1 MRWFINL
8 SLLKKIILISIVMM
22 GCAVCWG
29 AFNSYLGYL
38 LQTNEVKAR
47 NKALVESMVS
57 VMDNLQQEVDNGN
70 ISKEEA
76 QSTAKKIIRSSRY
89 DGNQYFFMTSLDGQA
104 IVHPLLPD
112 LEKQDLSKT
121 NPKTYERY
129 LNFGKIAQGNPDG
142 GTSDYDWSKP
152 GQPKDVMFPKSSYVK
167 LVPQWGWVVGTGV
180 YMDDVANNA
189 LKNFYLELGF
199 VSLFGVVM
207 AIGTYGAV
215 RLLSRPLLTI
225 SANMG
230 RLASGDTNITVT
242 YDDRNDEV
250 GHIAKAFKVFKEN
263 AIEKIQLE
271 QEQEALKA
279 KAEQDK
285 KQMMEQLAQDFESQI
300 SGILKELSVMSGDM
314 SEKASHMLNASR
326 MNVETSHVVSRA
338 ASGADQNVQVVAGAS
353 EELAASSAEIAKQ
366 ISNVAEKSGRASS
379 QARST
384 SQSVQELNQLADSI
398 GDVVN
403 SIKEIAEQTNL
414 LALNATIEAARA
426 GEAGKGFAV
435 VADEVKKLATETAS
449 KTMEIDDR
457 VGKIQNA
464 IRISSEAMGV
474 IIQDVQDID
483 HATSTVASAVEEQ
496 NAATGEIG
504 RNVAEASISTRE
516 VAENIAQVLHN
527 AEETGSTAADVEM
540 ASKLVED
547 SAKHLSDSVSS
558 FLTKIR
564 QG

>member
-1 MRWFINL
+1 MRWFVNL
-8 SLLKKIILISIVMM
+8 SLLKKIMLISIVMM

-38 LQTNEVKAR
+38 LQSNEVKAR

-57 VMDNLQQEVDNGN
+57 VMENLQLDVENGELT
-70 ISKEEA
+70 KEEA
-76 QSTAKKIIRSSRY
+76 QDTAKKIIRSSRY
-89 DGNQYFFMTSLDGQA
+89 DGKQYFFMTSLDGQA
-104 IVHPLLPD
+104 IVHPLIPD

-121 NPKTYERY
+121 NPKSYERY
-129 LNFGKIAQGNPDG
+129 LNFGKIAQANKDG
-142 GTSDYDWSKP
+142 GVSDYEGSKP
-152 GQPKDVMFPKSSYVK
+152 GQPKDVMYPKSSYVK
-167 LVPQWGWVVGTGV
+167 LIPQWGWVIGTGV

-271 QEQEALKA
+271 REQEALKI
-279 KAEQDK
+279 KTEQDK

-314 SEKASHMLNASR
+314 SKKASHMLKASR

-338 ASGADQNVQVVAGAS
+338 ASGADQNVQVVAGAA
-353 EELAASSAEIAKQ
+353 EELAASSTEIAKQ
-366 ISNVAEKSGRASS
+366 ISSVAEKSGRASS
-379 QARST
+379 QARNT

-435 VADEVKKLATETAS
+435 VADEVKKLATETAE
-449 KTMEIDDR
+449 KTMQIDER

-464 IRISSEAMGV
+464 IRISSEAMGI

-496 NAATGEIG
+496 NAATSEIG
-504 RNVAEASISTRE
+504 RNVAEASVSTRE
-516 VAENIAQVLHN
+516 VAENISQVLHN
-527 AEETGSTAADVEM
+527 AEETGTTATDVEI
-540 ASKLVED
+540 ASRKVEE
-547 SAKHLSDSVSS
+547 STKHLSDSVSN
-558 FLTKIR
+558 FLTKIS